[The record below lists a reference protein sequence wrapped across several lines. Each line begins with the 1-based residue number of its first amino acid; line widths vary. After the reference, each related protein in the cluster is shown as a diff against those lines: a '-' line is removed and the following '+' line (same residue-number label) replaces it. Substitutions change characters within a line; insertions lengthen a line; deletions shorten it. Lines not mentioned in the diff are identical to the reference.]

1 MPPPPPNGT
10 RHDPPALPPSVMP
23 QADAGR
29 TGSAPAP
36 AEPAR
41 QTLAPARPQEAP
53 VTAAAPPP
61 PPSPPTRWVA
71 LPLTDDCYGYN
82 RLCRALEAI
91 DLVNEIRAIWIGED
105 AVEHFNDWVEERSG
119 RRPAIINLPP
129 AETQLPERLEA
140 IRMIYELE
148 ISALNLVANTLREAV
163 RDLRPFDWE
172 KERLRAFNTWRIQA
186 EAQIGRMHMDA
197 AAEVDKQTHV
207 WRRDR
212 SSTSIRLT
220 PGPAFRQLVNAS
232 MTGVGIPRNF

>member
-1 MPPPPPNGT
+1 
-10 RHDPPALPPSVMP
+10 
-23 QADAGR
+23 
-29 TGSAPAP
+29 
-36 AEPAR
+36 
-41 QTLAPARPQEAP
+41 
-53 VTAAAPPP
+53 
-61 PPSPPTRWVA
+61 
-71 LPLTDDCYGYN
+71 LTDDCYGYN